1 MVKLL
6 VIDDEAD
13 LGELIAELA
22 EDRGFEV
29 RTVADSAE
37 VGDVIAAFTPDAI
50 MLDLVMPGVDGVE
63 LLKTF
68 VDSVKNAKI
77 VLMSG
82 TDSRVLNST
91 RRLGEAHGLN
101 IIKTLEKP
109 LEISAI
115 RQALDELAV

>member
-1 MVKLL
+1 MTKLL

-22 EDRGFEV
+22 DDRGFEV
-29 RTVADSAE
+29 RTVSDSAD
-37 VGDVIAAFTPDAI
+37 VGGVLAEFTPDAI
-50 MLDLVMPGVDGVE
+50 MLDLVMPGTDGVE
-63 LLKTF
+63 LLRAF
-68 VDSVKNAKI
+68 VDKIKGAKI

-101 IIKTLEKP
+101 IVKTLEKP
-109 LEISAI
+109 LEISLI
-115 RQALDELAV
+115 RQALDELAG